1 MVQTTMTGF
10 LSPPGVLPTSSSL
23 STPPP
28 GQGSPTRCKQGP
40 SDHPGRNKKKS
51 KKITRAQKKKERK
64 RKRLSRACKK
74 DSSIKDATTPISND
88 VTPMPSPTDGASDD
102 VDILISDNSLT
113 DLLASAD
120 DLLNSSQAE
129 NHSDSNDNEII
140 RLESKLVASEIEL
153 QGERDERI
161 ALQNQIELL
170 MSEID
175 KMKKIDKNQKC
186 EIRKLVNENDKLK
199 KDVSKFSGI
208 RKYTNLQRSVND
220 NSTQTEN
227 TDDVKLGKY
236 ESLKSK
242 LVGITDSLLSA
253 LDEDDQGFNVIS
265 NPMYTE
271 PQSRTHAPLPSAQV
285 AHAAPSAQVA
295 QAAPSAQVAQA
306 APSTQV
312 TQQCSARATQPCHPA
327 PVTQSRSYAQATHSQ
342 SRLQR
347 PRPLSSR
354 RTQGSPP
361 DSSAQASPSRGQ
373 QPQPIPVVQIGA
385 AARHARVSNPA
396 APSPGGPETIV
407 IGTSLVNGLG
417 SRLHARSVNACCYMY
432 RGGRH
437 PHDSK

>member
-1 MVQTTMTGF
+1 
-10 LSPPGVLPTSSSL
+10 
-23 STPPP
+23 
-28 GQGSPTRCKQGP
+28 
-40 SDHPGRNKKKS
+40 
-51 KKITRAQKKKERK
+51 
-64 RKRLSRACKK
+64 
-74 DSSIKDATTPISND
+74 
-88 VTPMPSPTDGASDD
+88 MPSPTDGASDN

-120 DLLNSSQAE
+120 NLLNSSQAE
-129 NHSDSNDNEII
+129 NHSDSNVNEIV

-161 ALQNQIELL
+161 AHQNQIELL

-208 RKYTNLQRSVND
+208 RKYTNLQRSGND

-242 LVGITDSLLSA
+242 LVAITDSLLST
-253 LDEDDQGFNVIS
+253 LDEDDQGFNVIY
-265 NPMYTE
+265 NPMHTE
-271 PQSRTHAPLPSAQV
+271 PRSCTHAPLPSAQV
-285 AHAAPSAQVA
+285 AQAASSAQVAQATPSTQVAQAASSAQVAQAAPSAQVA

-312 TQQCSARATQPCHPA
+312 AQKCSVRATQPCHPA

-347 PRPLSSR
+347 PHQLSSR

-361 DSSAQASPSRGQ
+361 DSSTQASPSRGQ

-385 AARHARVSNPA
+385 AARHAQVSSPA

-417 SRLHARSVNACCYMY
+417 SRLHARSVNATCYMPTSPRFKVESHIY
-432 RGGRH
+432 WH
-437 PHDSK
+437 LACDQDILCSKLQEMTPQNSYPQLYSPATKLWLVT